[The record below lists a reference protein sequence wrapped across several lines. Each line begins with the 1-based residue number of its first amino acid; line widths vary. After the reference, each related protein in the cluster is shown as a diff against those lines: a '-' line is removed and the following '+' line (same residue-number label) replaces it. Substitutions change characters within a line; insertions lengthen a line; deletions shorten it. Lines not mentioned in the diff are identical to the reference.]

1 MSTPWQRRTS
11 ADAAP
16 GWHPRRVHR
25 PIPAVSAL
33 VSFADVLRG
42 SAAFARGI
50 RRRSR
55 TVRALPGRR
64 PADLESVLGATPHEF
79 ESRILRQHDAGPV
92 PSWGRPP
99 VARQTVRQ
107 AVAQL
112 VAEGL
117 VVSQRP
123 RGHFVRERTHY
134 RYSPQREFRPPVSAE
149 MDRFMGQV
157 TLEDGRTPSQTIDV
171 GLVQASPEVAQRL
184 GVEPGQ
190 IVVARR
196 RVRSIDGEPF
206 NINDT
211 FYPLELVQGTAIMS
225 PADVPEGTNQLLA
238 ELGHPQD
245 RALDEIYVRMPTPD
259 ETRRLELQPGTPVAM
274 HICTG

>member
-1 MSTPWQRRTS
+1 MATT
-11 ADAAP
+11 
-16 GWHPRRVHR
+16 
-25 PIPAVSAL
+25 
-33 VSFADVLRG
+33 
-42 SAAFARGI
+42 
-50 RRRSR
+50 RRRSSAP
-55 TVRALPGRR
+55 VYHQIADELRAQISSGELPPGAQL
-64 PADLESVLGATPHEF
+64 PTELDLAS
-79 ESRILRQHDAGPV
+79 QHG
-92 PSWGRPP
+92 

-134 RYSPQREFRPPVSAE
+134 RYSPQREFRPPVSTE

-184 GVEPGQ
+184 GVEAGE

-206 NINDT
+206 NLNDT
-211 FYPLELVQGTAIMS
+211 FYPLELVQGSAIMS
-225 PADVPEGTNQLLA
+225 PADVPQGTNQLLA
-238 ELGHPQD
+238 ERGFPQD

-274 HICTG
+274 HICTGYTAEGQPVRCTVNVLPGDRHVIVYERHRPHGIDVDSDAAQEVG